1 MRNEKVNISV
11 IIPVYNAAAYVAR
24 AVESVL
30 IQEDE
35 RFEIILVND
44 GSEDDSAKICDM
56 LAAEDSRIRVI
67 HKDNGGV
74 SSARNAGLAIA
85 VGDFVMFLDADDLI
99 SHETFNLMYSSE
111 CDFVLAG
118 FEKIR
123 NSRIEESYCPPVD
136 AVYSHDRQLCR
147 FMDDVIAKRHTYL
160 LNSACFKLFRRSIIV
175 ENGLGFIEGLDYA
188 EDKMFVM
195 EFLLH
200 VKKVRTLPS
209 VVYSYMLQPD
219 SLSSDVISDRHLEQ
233 VLLLLE
239 HYHPLLLSL
248 EKKYDESTRVAGLYH
263 NDFIGRYVF
272 RILTTFLMRGS
283 GLMTEESLLKL
294 YRWMDEDADLGYLTV
309 RPGQFLNLLLYRLS
323 RPSVTMTVY
332 HAFSSVIS
340 LFSGKSNS
348 CSNE

>member
-11 IIPVYNAAAYVAR
+11 IIPVYNAAEYVAR

-35 RFEIILVND
+35 RFEIILVDD
-44 GSEDDSAKICDM
+44 GSKDDSGRICDM
-56 LAAEDSRIRVI
+56 LASEDCRIRVI

-85 VGDFVMFLDADDLI
+85 EGDFVMFLDADDLI
-99 SHETFNLMYSSE
+99 SHEAFELMYSSE

-123 NSRIEESYCPPVD
+123 NFRVEESYCPPEN

-200 VKKVRTLPS
+200 VTRVRTVSS
-209 VVYSYMLQPD
+209 VLYSYMLQPD
-219 SLSSDVISDRHLEQ
+219 SLSSDMASDRHLEQ
-233 VLLLLE
+233 VMLLLD
-239 HYHPLLLSL
+239 HYYPLLVSL
-248 EKKYDESTRVAGLYH
+248 CEKYSESTRVAGLYH

-272 RILTTFLMRGS
+272 RILTSFMMRGS
-283 GLMTEESLLKL
+283 GLMTEERLLKL
-294 YRWMDEDADLGYLTV
+294 YRWMDEDADLGYLSV
-309 RPGQFLNLLLYRLS
+309 RPGQFLNLMMYRLS
-323 RPSVTMTVY
+323 RPSVTMAVY
-332 HAFSSVIS
+332 RALSSVVSCFIR
-340 LFSGKSNS
+340 KSNS
-348 CSNE
+348 SSNE